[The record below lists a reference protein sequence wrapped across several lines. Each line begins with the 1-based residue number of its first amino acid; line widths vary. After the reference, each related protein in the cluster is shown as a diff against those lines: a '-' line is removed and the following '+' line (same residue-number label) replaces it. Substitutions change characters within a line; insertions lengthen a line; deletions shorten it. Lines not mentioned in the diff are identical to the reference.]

1 MKAVLLDEQIIQLFK
16 VTNDQGQELT
26 VTWNMENHTEDKP
39 ESVVYIPEFVV
50 EDETGVELEQGC
62 LDWADAVK
70 AVLAWSARFSPSEQE
85 V

>member
-62 LDWADAVK
+62 LDWGDAVK
-70 AVLAWSARFSPSEQE
+70 AVLAWSARFSPSEHE